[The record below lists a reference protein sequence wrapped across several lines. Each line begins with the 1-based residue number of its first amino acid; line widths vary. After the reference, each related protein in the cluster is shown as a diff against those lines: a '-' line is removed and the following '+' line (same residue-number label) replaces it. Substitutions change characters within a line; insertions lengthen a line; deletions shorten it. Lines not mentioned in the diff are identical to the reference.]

1 MKTKIKILIFCFI
14 ALSVKAT
21 DDYNIN
27 LETNKTSQK
36 CYPICLITQSKNG
49 DTIKKHTVEKS
60 NGKVLIIDSVIIK
73 KKDTKIK
80 TVLKEK
86 PNYRG
91 FVISVFALCFAIM
104 AIIIK
109 RKKNG

>member
-1 MKTKIKILIFCFI
+1 MKTKIKILIFCFFG
-14 ALSVKAT
+14 LSVKAT
-21 DDYNIN
+21 DDFNIN
-27 LETNKTSQK
+27 LETSKTSQ
-36 CYPICLITQSKNG
+36 ITQSKNG

-91 FVISVFALCFAIM
+91 LFISIFALCFAIM

-109 RKKNG
+109 RKNNG